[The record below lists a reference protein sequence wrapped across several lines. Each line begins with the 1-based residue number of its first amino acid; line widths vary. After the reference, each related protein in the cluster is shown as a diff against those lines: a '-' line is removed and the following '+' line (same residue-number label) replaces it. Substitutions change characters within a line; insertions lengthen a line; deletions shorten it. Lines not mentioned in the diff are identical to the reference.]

1 MKTEGH
7 LDKARAFEER
17 ARHWDSD
24 RDAPSVI
31 EGIFNA
37 AVHYIACGINQK
49 HGQDIDSHAAQK
61 RFLRDSDEDEVLDA
75 FEALENI
82 RIASVCGG
90 AWNGD
95 RIARAL
101 ELLEVIKKWTGTG
114 RPPD

>member
-7 LDKARAFEER
+7 LEKARAFEEG
-17 ARHWDSD
+17 ARRWESN
-24 RDAPSVI
+24 REAPSVI

-37 AVHYIACGINQK
+37 AVHFIACGINQK
-49 HGQDIDSHAAQK
+49 HGKDIDSHAAQK